1 MTAVIRGGT
10 IVDQRGRRRAD
21 VRIEGGTVV
30 EVSESIEPPAGAR
43 VLDAA
48 DCFVMPGFV
57 DLHAHLREPG
67 REEAETIET
76 GARGAALGGYT
87 AVIAMPNTSPPM
99 DCPSVVRDV
108 LAIAEGVA
116 CEVVP
121 SAAMTVERKGELLAP
136 LGELA
141 SMGVRV
147 FTDDGD
153 GVQDPALMRRIM
165 EYATGLTAITG
176 GRPVVLA
183 QHCEVAALSAGG
195 YMHEG
200 EWSSRLGIGGQP
212 TEAET
217 LMIMRDI
224 ALARRTGA
232 HSHFQHVSTAEGVKL
247 IRQAKSEG
255 LAVSAEATTHHF
267 TLTDAACAGYD
278 PVYKVHPPLRTDA
291 DVAAIKAGLADG
303 TIDAIATD
311 HAPHEPHTKEFPFDQ
326 APPGMLGLESA
337 LALAL
342 TELDLDI
349 EHIGALMSWQP
360 ARIAGIDD
368 RHGRPVEPGEP
379 ANICVVDPNESWT
392 IRGAEMASRSQNC
405 PYEGRQVTG
414 RVRHT
419 VLAGEPVVEGGQ
431 AQR

>member
-1 MTAVIRGGT
+1 MTTVLRGATVIDRSGS
-10 IVDQRGRRRAD
+10 RRAD
-21 VRIEGGTVV
+21 VAWDDGVIVGVDDSLD
-30 EVSESIEPPAGAR
+30 VSGAHTLAGDGC
-43 VLDAA
+43 V
-48 DCFVMPGFV
+48 VMPGLV

-87 AVIAMPNTSPPM
+87 AVVAMPNTTPAI

-108 LAIAEGVA
+108 LAIAEGVP

-136 LGELA
+136 MGELA
-141 SMGVRV
+141 AMGVRV

-165 EYATGLTAITG
+165 EYATGLAALTG
-176 GRPVVLA
+176 GQPVVLA

-232 HSHFQHVSTAEGVKL
+232 HSHFQHVSTAEGVEL
-247 IRQAKSEG
+247 IRRAKAEG
-255 LAVSAEATTHHF
+255 LSVTAEATTHHF
-267 TLTDAACAGYD
+267 TLTDAACASYD
-278 PVYKVHPPLRTDA
+278 PVFKVHPPLRTDA

-342 TELDLDI
+342 TELDLEIDRVA
-349 EHIGALMSWQP
+349 ALMSWQP
-360 ARIAGIDD
+360 AHIAGIDD
-368 RHGRPVEPGEP
+368 RHGRPIAPGEP
-379 ANICVVDPNESWT
+379 ANLCVVDPNETWT
-392 IRGAEMASRSQNC
+392 IRGADMASRSNNC
-405 PYEGRQVTG
+405 PYEGREVRG

-419 VLAGEPVVEGGQ
+419 VLNGEIVVEGGV